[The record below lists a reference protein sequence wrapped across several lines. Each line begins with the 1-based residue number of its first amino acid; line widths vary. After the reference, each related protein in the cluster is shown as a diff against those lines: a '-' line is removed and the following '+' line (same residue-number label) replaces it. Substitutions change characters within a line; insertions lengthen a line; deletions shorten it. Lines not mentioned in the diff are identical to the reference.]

1 MANDKY
7 VGKVVFV
14 YLPNNARPR
23 YRWIVKKREDGRY
36 VARAPKIG
44 VLIRDLDK
52 KLEKDYNSEQ
62 LLPKNFSFREKK
74 KEAKKTEKTKDKPK
88 NKTKDKPKDKPK
100 NKTKDNCKDKAK
112 NKTKDKPKDKAKN
125 KTKKK

>member
-62 LLPKNFSFREKK
+62 LLPKNFSFEEKK

-88 NKTKDKPKDKPK
+88 NKTKDKPKNKTKDNAKNKSKDKPK
-100 NKTKDNCKDKAK
+100 NKTKDN
-112 NKTKDKPKDKAKN
+112 AKN